1 MSDDT
6 RDDAIAKAIQALATG
21 VKYLGNGDAAS
32 TMGAIEFLATKIDK
46 ASERIASAVS
56 ELAASNKA
64 IAEAIAEGMGV
75 PHSSGPSQ
83 PLWPHD
89 GSSDGITE

>member
-32 TMGAIEFLATKIDK
+32 TMGAIEF
-46 ASERIASAVS
+46 
-56 ELAASNKA
+56 
-64 IAEAIAEGMGV
+64 
-75 PHSSGPSQ
+75 
-83 PLWPHD
+83 
-89 GSSDGITE
+89 SSDQDR